1 MENTVNKMGHDWK
14 ETAKKGFL
22 FSGEMTASATHEI
35 KNSLAVI
42 KENAGLLED
51 LARMSNKDKSLLP
64 EKIIALGQRITKHV
78 GQANKTITNMNK
90 LAHST
95 DRFEASV
102 NVVEILEFLKTITSR
117 LTTNR
122 GVRLTISPPG
132 SSTGNDFMLTT
143 SPFLFKQLVW
153 QCICLLMEE
162 MCDSKEVQINIAGGD
177 KSVILLFKGV
187 SVSKEAFDL
196 FVSKEANALSSPIN
210 YDITRDENTGEL
222 VLIVRNSLS

>member
-1 MENTVNKMGHDWK
+1 MGHDWK

-51 LARMSNKDKSLLP
+51 LAHMAEKGRPLLP
-64 EKIIALGQRITKHV
+64 EKVITLGQRISKHV
-78 GQANKTITNMNK
+78 DQANKTITNINK

-95 DRFEASV
+95 DRFESSV
-102 NVVEILEFLKTITSR
+102 NVVEILEFLQTMTSR
-117 LTTNR
+117 LTINR
-122 GVRLTISPPG
+122 GVRLALSSPG
-132 SSTGNDFMLTT
+132 KDLVLTT
-143 SPFLFKQLVW
+143 SPFLLKQLVW

-162 MCDSKEVQINIAGGD
+162 MYDSKEVQINIAGGD

-187 SVSKEAFDL
+187 AVSKEAFDL
-196 FVSKEANALSSPIN
+196 FVSKEANALRSPIN

-222 VLIVRNSLS
+222 VLIVRSSSL

>member
-1 MENTVNKMGHDWK
+1 MGRSLSTALQERAASLSLSFPVQSKKIPRWMELLHVMENTVNKMGHDWK

-51 LARMSNKDKSLLP
+51 LARMSNKDRPLLP
-64 EKIIALGQRITKHV
+64 AKIIALGQRITKHV

-132 SSTGNDFMLTT
+132 SSTGNDFVLTT

-162 MCDSKEVQINIAGGD
+162 MCDSYCRRRQEC
-177 KSVILLFKGV
+177 
-187 SVSKEAFDL
+187 
-196 FVSKEANALSSPIN
+196 
-210 YDITRDENTGEL
+210 DI
-222 VLIVRNSLS
+222 II